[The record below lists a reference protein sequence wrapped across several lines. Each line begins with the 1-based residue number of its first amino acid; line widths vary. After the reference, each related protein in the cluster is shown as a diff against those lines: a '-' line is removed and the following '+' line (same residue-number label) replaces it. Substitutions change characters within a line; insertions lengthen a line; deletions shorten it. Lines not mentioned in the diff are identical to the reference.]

1 MQNIRSGCIAAALS
15 LALAACGGG
24 GGGGTAGIGPQSPA
38 SPTGNQAE
46 SPTSSTSETAPPTAS
61 RPPDRTESQP
71 PDLAEGPTPDR
82 GNNPTPDPGNN
93 PTPDPGDNPS
103 PDPGNNPT
111 PDPGNNPTPDPG
123 NNPTPDPGDN
133 PTPDPGDNP
142 TPDPGDNPTPPEPRI
157 SLSEQEHETYEAGS
171 DQGRAATLKAVETDP
186 RFGSVTQSSNAEPN
200 TEGDG
205 STTTDRASAAYEDGK
220 LTVTVTQQ
228 DNSSFTFNTMD
239 DAVDSESST
248 SAANGLK
255 ITSTTY
261 VKAIGAGDEM
271 ETILAHTAHFST
283 GEEATDWMAGGY
295 WLKLAGD
302 IGAGT
307 IDNVEVG
314 AFVDGPELRETQ
326 TLSVDGSATYKGE
339 ANGLYTAVYGAGAD
353 EPEGSYE
360 FGRYQGD
367 VDLLAHFGSWSSHRH
382 GHIGGTIRNIGIAG
396 VLVRDGS
403 VQASNVERMT
413 DYQVNLGIA
422 SIKENGRFSSADV
435 ALFHPGTKPEYS
447 GSWSGQ
453 VSNRIDDADGIPR
466 LVAGTNGITATLPGG
481 TTTSMVGSFYGW
493 KVITHEE

>member
-38 SPTGNQAE
+38 SSTP
-46 SPTSSTSETAPPTAS
+46 SS
-61 RPPDRTESQP
+61 
-71 PDLAEGPTPDR
+71 
-82 GNNPTPDPGNN
+82 
-93 PTPDPGDNPS
+93 
-103 PDPGNNPT
+103 
-111 PDPGNNPTPDPG
+111 
-123 NNPTPDPGDN
+123 
-133 PTPDPGDNP
+133 
-142 TPDPGDNPTPPEPRI
+142 PEPRI
-157 SLSEQEHETYEAGS
+157 SLSDREREIYEA
-171 DQGRAATLKAVETDP
+171 DAEQGRTATLEAVGTAP
-186 RFGSVTQSSNAEPN
+186 RFGSVTQSSNADS
-200 TEGDG
+200 G
-205 STTTDRASAAYEDGK
+205 TTTDQASATYQDGK

-228 DNSSFTFNTMD
+228 DSSSFTFNTD

-255 ITSTTY
+255 VTSTTY
-261 VKAIGAGDEM
+261 VKETGTGDEM

-314 AFVDGPELRETQ
+314 AFVDGPELRGTT
-326 TLSVDGSATYKGE
+326 TLPVRGSATYRGE
-339 ANGLYTAVYGAGAD
+339 ANGLYTAVYGTGAD

-367 VDLLAHFGSWSSHRH
+367 LELLAHFGSHNQYDH
-382 GHIGGTIRNIGIAG
+382 GWIGGSIRNIGIAG

-403 VQASNVERMT
+403 VQENNVERMT
-413 DYQVNLGIA
+413 DYHVNFGPAAIE
-422 SIKENGRFSSADV
+422 ENGRWSSSTNV
-435 ALFHPGTKPEYS
+435 RLNQPGTNATSS
-447 GSWSGQ
+447 GSWAGQ
-453 VSNRIDDADGIPR
+453 VSKQADADGIPR

-493 KVITHEE
+493 KVESWEK